1 MTRPSLLSLLL
12 LAGCARQRVEEF
24 NVMTINQEKKQVPCV
39 ILLDDSFVYADNS
52 SQSHLVTPIK
62 LKIKFEKAN
71 NEYGYRSVKLGV
83 KAVPTD
89 ASGKTPQTVRP
100 RDRSPYFEEFRHLY
114 PNFPK
119 NQLFILV
126 DDPSWQG
133 RPGEPSR

>member
-1 MTRPSLLSLLL
+1 MTRSSLLPLFL
-12 LAGCARQRVEEF
+12 LASCAHQRVEEF

-39 ILLDDSFVYADNS
+39 LLLDDSFVYTDNN
-52 SQSHLVTPIK
+52 SQSHVVTPVK
-62 LKIKFEKAN
+62 LQVKFEKAN

-83 KAVPTD
+83 KPVPTD

-133 RPGEPSR
+133 RTGEPSR